1 LSLFLLLVT
10 NIMVAMKADTLDIWL
25 ASLDLGVDQ
34 VAELAQVLT
43 AAELAGCDRCRLPD
57 VRRRKVVARARLR
70 QVLAN
75 YLQCSPAEI
84 QIEVG
89 AQGKPQ
95 VAGLE
100 FNLSHSDDLAG
111 YVVADQPVGID
122 LEKVRSLDVA
132 GIVERFFAPSEWQV
146 WQSLPVDQQQLA
158 FFRAWTVKEAYLKAI
173 GTGLYTPLSEVVV
186 EINPVRPLAI
196 LSHPEWQVQ
205 GLDLP
210 VGYVGAV
217 VAKEI
222 GQVNY
227 REQSVGA
234 FG

>member
-1 LSLFLLLVT
+1 
-10 NIMVAMKADTLDIWL
+10 MVAMKADLMDVWL
-25 ASLDLGVDQ
+25 TSLDLGTNQ
-34 VAELAQVLT
+34 VMELAQVLT
-43 AAELAGCDRCRLPD
+43 VAELAMCDRCRLPD
-57 VRRRKVVARARLR
+57 VRRRKIVARARLR

-75 YLQCSPAEI
+75 YLHCSSAEI

-89 AQGKPQ
+89 AQGKPW

-100 FNLSHSDDLAG
+100 FNLSHSYDVAG

-132 GIVERFFAPSEWQV
+132 GIVERFFAPEEWRL
-146 WQSLPVDQQQLA
+146 WQDLPMEQQQLA

-173 GTGLYTPLSEVVV
+173 GTGLHTPLAEVVV
-186 EINPVRPLAI
+186 EINPARPLAI
-196 LSHPEWQVQ
+196 LSHPAWQVQ
-205 GLDLP
+205 ALELP

-217 VAKEI
+217 VAKAI

-227 REQSVGA
+227 REQFVGA
-234 FG
+234 CG